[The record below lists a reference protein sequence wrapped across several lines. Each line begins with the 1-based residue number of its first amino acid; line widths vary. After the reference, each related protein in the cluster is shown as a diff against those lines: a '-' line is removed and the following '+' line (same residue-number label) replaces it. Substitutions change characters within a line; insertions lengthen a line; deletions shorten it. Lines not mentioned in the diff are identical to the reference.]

1 MIRQSY
7 MEFVTMF
14 GDLNPFELDHLCE
27 ALFSKLEDGVGNS
40 GNALKLPF
48 TLPDVEYALTRAM
61 RDVQLELAQTK
72 MDEAKMQ
79 MEKAKSLTFAPRK
92 VTKEDEI
99 RTANLSLH
107 NTANV
112 AGDGRK
118 RQSA

>member
-7 MEFVTMF
+7 MDFVTMF

-27 ALFSKLEDGVGNS
+27 AVFNKLEESVGN
-40 GNALKLPF
+40 GGGIAKLPF
-48 TLPDVEYALTRAM
+48 SLPDMEYALTKAM
-61 RDVQLELAQTK
+61 RDIQLGLAQTK
-72 MDEAKMQ
+72 MDEAQMQ

-92 VTKEDEI
+92 VTKEDEA

-107 NTANV
+107 NTANM